1 MGWEEPKENSK
12 FNQGYVWSNGPNKF
26 GLVQFFRKNIE
37 YEKFIANPAKFFFFA
52 KTLDDKYQFFIYWGR
67 GFEHTTLDADVTT
80 VNHFNYKPS
89 PQNTLLSIKIK

>member
-37 YEKFIANPAKFFFFA
+37 YEKFIANPAK
-52 KTLDDKYQFFIYWGR
+52 K
-67 GFEHTTLDADVTT
+67 
-80 VNHFNYKPS
+80 
-89 PQNTLLSIKIK
+89 KILPRH